1 MALTK
6 YNFNSFDV
14 TPVASRGL
22 AFDSDADGF
31 TTATPGAMTLIK
43 TQTISSNT
51 ATISFIHGT
60 SDVVFDG
67 TYETY
72 IIKLINIHGD
82 GSGGSNEGPV
92 SINFTTDGTNFNVTK
107 TSSSFRAQHT
117 EGDGTDFA
125 YTAGDDLA
133 QATGFQPLAQNQKNA
148 DADAAGCAI
157 IHIFSPASTTFV
169 KHFISDAEV
178 VGNGVQAARNFIAGY
193 ANTTSAITGV
203 AFQMAS
209 GNVASGTFKLYGISK

>member
-117 EGDGTDFA
+117 EGDGT
-125 YTAGDDLA
+125 AGDDLA